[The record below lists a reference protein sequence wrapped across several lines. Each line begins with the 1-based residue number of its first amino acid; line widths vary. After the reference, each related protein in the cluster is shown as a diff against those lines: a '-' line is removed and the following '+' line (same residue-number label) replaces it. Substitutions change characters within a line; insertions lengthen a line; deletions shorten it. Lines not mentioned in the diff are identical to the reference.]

1 MHLLRALWSGS
12 DVGSHNAVQFVSL
25 GMRAFKVLPEDYLKP
40 ARCRWRPCHESAEL
54 IGRAATKRRILLDR
68 SSFIAFLRQRWMSV
82 EELYRLDSS
91 GRVTGLDECD
101 AKPEMSVESLGGVLV
116 GLWLRG
122 NDAADTAETVPEQR
136 VWIAG
141 VLTGNRLESFAD
153 KAELT
158 IALQVLEASDGEQ

>member
-1 MHLLRALWSGS
+1 MLRALWSGS

-54 IGRAATKRRILLDR
+54 IGRAATKRRIRLDR

-91 GRVTGLDECD
+91 GRATGLDECD
-101 AKPEMSVESLGGVLV
+101 AKPEMSVEALGGVLV
-116 GLWLRG
+116 GLWLRDDA
-122 NDAADTAETVPEQR
+122 DAAETAPGQR